1 MSFGAAFYRGSDC
14 CLLVLDVT
22 NEASFKSLDTWKK
35 EFIDGAKVS
44 NPHEF
49 PFVVLV
55 NKMDEDPSKHVVQL
69 SMVKQWCEANGG
81 IPMYETSAKTGAQ
94 VHTAFIDVATKVVQS
109 QKDVSQQSSGS
120 INIDTSAQQQKQN
133 NGGCC

>member
-22 NEASFKSLDTWKK
+22 SESSFKSLDTWKK
-35 EFIDGAKVS
+35 EFIDGADVP
-44 NPHEF
+44 NPSEF

-69 SMVKQWCEANGG
+69 SAVKQWCETNGD
-81 IPMYETSAKTGAQ
+81 IPMYETSAKTGSN
-94 VHTAFIDVATKVVQS
+94 VDTAFIDVATKVIRTIR
-109 QKDVSQQSSGS
+109 DVSQTAPGS
-120 INIDTSAQQQKQN
+120 IQLNNDLQN
-133 NGGCC
+133 NQNKGGCC